1 MPKADLLNQFIKT
14 LKGFDKVVKNVKFLK
29 GDKGNCV
36 ATVKIQEDNLNPMG
50 GLHGGFSATLV
61 DSISSFGLMTHE
73 PWATPSV
80 SVNINLTYLKGAKV
94 GEEITIISNVLRAGK
109 TMAYLDVELRNAADQ
124 LLVKAEHTKFKMG
137 A

>member
-1 MPKADLLNQFIKT
+1 
-14 LKGFDKVVKNVKFLK
+14 
-29 GDKGNCV
+29 
-36 ATVKIQEDNLNPMG
+36 MG